1 VAHTFED
8 LVNLQR
14 AADEAHAR
22 VLALREGAAE
32 AYEEAW
38 QAWRSAAEVVQ
49 AAVTEHAKMK
59 GEPRHGVE
67 VAVKQA
73 ARHPEPAE
81 A

>member
-1 VAHTFED
+1 MAHTFED

-14 AADEAHAR
+14 TADEAHAR
-22 VLALREGAAE
+22 VLALRGEATE
-32 AYEEAW
+32 AYDEAW
-38 QAWRSAAEVVQ
+38 RAWREAAEVVQ
-49 AAVTEHAKMK
+49 AAVTEHAKAK
-59 GEPRHGVE
+59 GESRHGVE